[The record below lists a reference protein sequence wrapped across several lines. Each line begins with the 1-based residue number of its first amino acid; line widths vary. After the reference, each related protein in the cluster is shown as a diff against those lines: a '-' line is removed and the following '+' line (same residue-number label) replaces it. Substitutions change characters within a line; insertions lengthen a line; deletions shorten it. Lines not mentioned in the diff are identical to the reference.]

1 MSGKEKND
9 SDRSTPNSDNES
21 SNPIAQ
27 PSPTPRVSLPIRF
40 SNPENP
46 TSERPIGNIST
57 DNIFIRTG
65 VLIDHNS
72 ELIHNVSLTL
82 GEVDTVL
89 GEAENQLNRNILDQ
103 SIKENLLNQNIPS
116 PPLNSSDQII
126 NPDTQEAAQTQSV
139 MVNSE
144 GPSKADTQ
152 AITNPQVN
160 EANPDQSGVRYSSGS
175 RGETIGLEAALKLLP
190 GSFSGDK
197 QEELEIFLEK
207 CEFALACAHDHVQ
220 ARLLQGIQV
229 RLTGKARQAVKFK
242 EIRHWTELKEALK
255 SALEPQRTTTY
266 LFSELYSTRQKTGED
281 VTSKGLGPLK
291 DFIKARNPLT
301 LDKAIQAA
309 REEERVRN
317 SQEATKKLYGA
328 SNQPTKKPT
337 CFHCSKVGHMA
348 KDCRSKPSTTNSKPS
363 STTASIRSI
372 ECNYCK
378 KPRHLLK
385 DCSKRNYVNSKK
397 EGNQQGNQQQ
407 PAASGGRPTISKK
420 SKLLL
425 DSGSELNLIK
435 ISSLADQTIVYEDV
449 IYHLKGINDQIVHTL
464 GQTQLELYIEDKIIV
479 AMFQVIH
486 SAFPIPNDGIL
497 GRPFMV
503 ENKVILN
510 YQTNEVIIP
519 DGAEIVLQPR
529 TETLVGIEAGNRAED
544 EIIIIECQE
553 ITKSVMCS
561 NAVTKELVHEQFR
574 EALIHSVQVTELQK
588 EPHASSSRL
597 KRLEE
602 SLRTNHLNS
611 EEKESLVAICQ
622 DYSDIFFLEGDRVSA
637 TTAVTHRI
645 KTSEAVSPIHV
656 KPYRLPQRH
665 RQEITDQ
672 MEALER
678 EGVITASESP
688 WNAPL
693 LVVPKKPDVN
703 GQVKYRVCVD
713 FRRLNEVTIGDAF
726 PLPNIVD
733 ILDQLGRSK
742 YYSTLDLAHMYH
754 QILMDPSDR
763 SKTAFSTDR
772 GHFEFERMPFGLKGA
787 PGTFQRLMNKVLIGI
802 NGIKAFRLRH
812 YNLKLQP
819 LKCEF
824 LRKEVNYL
832 GHQIT
837 DEGVKPDP
845 QKISCVKQFPI
856 PRNVKEVK
864 SFLGLSGYY
873 RRFIRNY
880 GQIAKPLTSLL
891 KKDVPYRW
899 SDICQTSFETLK
911 NLLTQAPILQ
921 YPDFQKPFNLTCDA
935 SNYAIGCILSQG
947 PIGKDLPIAFASRT
961 LNKAEINY
969 NTTEKELTSIVWG
982 IKVFRPYLF
991 GQHFN
996 IITDHRALVWLFNI
1010 TDPGSRLT
1018 RWRLKLE
1025 EYQYTIHF
1033 KPGVNNTNAD
1043 ALSRIQVLESKGKG
1057 DVGYQAFLKE
1067 DETKLGPTKNI
1078 VERTGDLFS
1087 VDAGISLAHCVSA
1100 DFKSR
1105 KGIAFEF
1112 RNRFGKVNEL
1122 RRQKCQITEI
1132 ATINVNNHQVFYII
1146 TKEFFWQK
1154 ASYEILF
1161 QSIQNLKSICVKYKV
1176 TQLASPR
1183 LGCDLDGLKWEV
1195 VRNMLRYIFRDSP
1208 VYIQIYTRD
1217 ELTADSKLQIIQEF
1231 HENPLGGHQGV
1242 TRTYNKIAQQYQWQ
1256 GMRAQ
1261 IRKYI
1266 KKCPVCQIN
1275 KTPNQIIK
1283 EPMVITTTASKP
1295 FEKVFVDIVGPLNKS
1310 YHGNSYILTLI
1321 DDFSKFT
1328 WACAMKDHE
1337 ANTVAQHFVTQFICL
1352 HGQPE
1357 SLVTDCGTEFL
1368 SKVFKEVCKL
1378 LKISQTSTTPYHPQ
1392 SNGSLER
1399 SHRTLGVYL
1408 RNYSGKNPQNWDVY
1422 VPYAMYCHNSSVH
1435 TSTGFQ
1441 PHEVVYGY
1449 PLSVPNS
1456 LSRKPEPQYNYQD
1469 YQYEMKRLMQETHQM
1484 VTEQQMKSKQKSQE
1498 RYDRT
1503 AVPLQINEGDKVIVQ
1518 EKASK
1523 GKLAP
1528 KWLGPFTVVETNAD
1542 SPNVTILKKNK
1553 HVKLHKN
1560 LLKKFHE

>member
-1 MSGKEKND
+1 LPKKELCKLQKGKQQAGK
-9 SDRSTPNSDNES
+9 P
-21 SNPIAQ
+21 AA
-27 PSPTPRVSLPIRF
+27 
-40 SNPENP
+40 
-46 TSERPIGNIST
+46 
-57 DNIFIRTG
+57 TG
-65 VLIDHNS
+65 RQRW
-72 ELIHNVSLTL
+72 
-82 GEVDTVL
+82 
-89 GEAENQLNRNILDQ
+89 A
-103 SIKENLLNQNIPS
+103 
-116 PPLNSSDQII
+116 
-126 NPDTQEAAQTQSV
+126 
-139 MVNSE
+139 
-144 GPSKADTQ
+144 
-152 AITNPQVN
+152 
-160 EANPDQSGVRYSSGS
+160 
-175 RGETIGLEAALKLLP
+175 P
-190 GSFSGDK
+190 G
-197 QEELEIFLEK
+197 
-207 CEFALACAHDHVQ
+207 
-220 ARLLQGIQV
+220 
-229 RLTGKARQAVKFK
+229 
-242 EIRHWTELKEALK
+242 
-255 SALEPQRTTTY
+255 
-266 LFSELYSTRQKTGED
+266 
-281 VTSKGLGPLK
+281 
-291 DFIKARNPLT
+291 
-301 LDKAIQAA
+301 
-309 REEERVRN
+309 ERV
-317 SQEATKKLYGA
+317 KKHRQRQILYFKA
-328 SNQPTKKPT
+328 ELDRDHLT
-337 CFHCSKVGHMA
+337 CH
-348 KDCRSKPSTTNSKPS
+348 
-363 STTASIRSI
+363 I
-372 ECNYCK
+372 E
-378 KPRHLLK
+378 
-385 DCSKRNYVNSKK
+385 
-397 EGNQQGNQQQ
+397 Q
-407 PAASGGRPTISKK
+407 TISKK

-486 SAFPIPNDGIL
+486 STFPIPNDGIL

-503 ENKVILN
+503 ENKIILN

-529 TETLVGIEAGNRAED
+529 TETLVGIEAENRAEN
-544 EIIIIECQE
+544 EIILIECQE
-553 ITKSVMCS
+553 VTKSVMCS
-561 NAVTKELVHEQFR
+561 NAVTKVQNKRVLATLINPTEEAIRLKTPNLKELIHEQFR
-574 EALIHSVQVTELQK
+574 EALIHSVQVTDRQE
-588 EPHASSSRL
+588 EPHASSIRL

-602 SLRTNHLNS
+602 ALRTDHLNS
-611 EEKESLVAICQ
+611 EERESLVAICQ

-742 YYSTLDLAHMYH
+742 YYSTLDLAHGYH
-754 QILMDPSDR
+754 QIPMSPSDR

-802 NGIKAFRLRH
+802 NGIKAFVYLDDIIIYAKDLNDHSQKITEIFQRLRQ

-891 KKDVPYRW
+891 KKDVPYIW
-899 SDICQTSFETLK
+899 SDLCQTSFETLK

-969 NTTEKELTSIVWG
+969 NVTEKELTSIVWG

-1043 ALSRIQVLESKGKG
+1043 ALSRIQVVTTRAQTSSSHQHNQSEPPETQGTSLKSVDNEHPDSESKGES
-1057 DVGYQAFLKE
+1057 DTGYQAFLKA

-1078 VERTGDLFS
+1078 SERTGDLFS
-1087 VDAGISLAHCVSA
+1087 LDAGISLAHCVSA

-1122 RRQKCQITEI
+1122 RRQKCQITES

-1146 TKEFFWQK
+1146 IKEFFWQK

-1161 QSIQNLKSICVKYKV
+1161 QSLQNLKAICIKYKV
-1176 TQLASPR
+1176 TQLACPR

-1195 VRNMLRYIFRDSP
+1195 VRNILRYIFRDSP

-1217 ELTADSKLQIIQEF
+1217 ELTADNKLQIIREF
-1231 HENPLGGHQGV
+1231 HENPLGGHQGI

-1275 KTPNQIIK
+1275 KTPNRTIK

-1295 FEKVFVDIVGPLNKS
+1295 FEKVFMDIVGPLNKS

-1337 ANTVAQHFVTQFICL
+1337 ANTVAQHFVTQFVCL
-1352 HGQPE
+1352 HGQPK

-1378 LKISQTSTTPYHPQ
+1378 LNISQTSTTPYHPQ

-1399 SHRTLGVYL
+1399 SHRTLGEYL
-1408 RNYSGKNPQNWDVY
+1408 RNYSGKNPQNWDVH

-1441 PHEVVYGY
+1441 PHEIVYGY
-1449 PLSVPNS
+1449 PLSIPNS

-1484 VTEQQMKSKQKSQE
+1484 VTEQQTKSKQKSQE

-1503 AVPLQINEGDKVIVQ
+1503 AVPLQLNEGDKVIVQ
-1518 EKASK
+1518 EKTSK

>member
-116 PPLNSSDQII
+116 PPLNSSDQIM

-160 EANPDQSGVRYSSGS
+160 EANPDQSGVRYLSGS

-190 GSFSGDK
+190 SSFSGDK

-207 CEFALACAHDHVQ
+207 GEFALACVHDHVQ

-281 VTSKGLGPLK
+281 VTNYANRIEQLQTLIIEQETSGHNWEVAQALGESIKRQSIQVFVEGLGPLK

-348 KDCRSKPSTTNSKPS
+348 KDCRSKPATTNSKPS

-378 KPRHLLK
+378 KPGHLLK
-385 DCSKRNYVNSKK
+385 DCRKRNYVNSKK

-561 NAVTKELVHEQFR
+561 NAVTKVQNKRVLATLINPTEEAIRLKTPNLKELVHEQFR
-574 EALIHSVQVTELQK
+574 EALD
-588 EPHASSSRL
+588 PF
-597 KRLEE
+597 E

-703 GQVKYRVCVD
+703 GQVKYHVCVD

-742 YYSTLDLAHMYH
+742 YYSTLDLAHGYH

-772 GHFEFERMPFGLKGA
+772 GHFEFE
-787 PGTFQRLMNKVLIGI
+787 
-802 NGIKAFRLRH
+802 
-812 YNLKLQP
+812 
-819 LKCEF
+819 
-824 LRKEVNYL
+824 
-832 GHQIT
+832 
-837 DEGVKPDP
+837 
-845 QKISCVKQFPI
+845 
-856 PRNVKEVK
+856 
-864 SFLGLSGYY
+864 
-873 RRFIRNY
+873 
-880 GQIAKPLTSLL
+880 
-891 KKDVPYRW
+891 
-899 SDICQTSFETLK
+899 
-911 NLLTQAPILQ
+911 
-921 YPDFQKPFNLTCDA
+921 
-935 SNYAIGCILSQG
+935 
-947 PIGKDLPIAFASRT
+947 
-961 LNKAEINY
+961 
-969 NTTEKELTSIVWG
+969 
-982 IKVFRPYLF
+982 
-991 GQHFN
+991 
-996 IITDHRALVWLFNI
+996 
-1010 TDPGSRLT
+1010 
-1018 RWRLKLE
+1018 
-1025 EYQYTIHF
+1025 
-1033 KPGVNNTNAD
+1033 
-1043 ALSRIQVLESKGKG
+1043 
-1057 DVGYQAFLKE
+1057 
-1067 DETKLGPTKNI
+1067 
-1078 VERTGDLFS
+1078 
-1087 VDAGISLAHCVSA
+1087 
-1100 DFKSR
+1100 
-1105 KGIAFEF
+1105 
-1112 RNRFGKVNEL
+1112 
-1122 RRQKCQITEI
+1122 
-1132 ATINVNNHQVFYII
+1132 
-1146 TKEFFWQK
+1146 
-1154 ASYEILF
+1154 
-1161 QSIQNLKSICVKYKV
+1161 
-1176 TQLASPR
+1176 
-1183 LGCDLDGLKWEV
+1183 
-1195 VRNMLRYIFRDSP
+1195 
-1208 VYIQIYTRD
+1208 
-1217 ELTADSKLQIIQEF
+1217 
-1231 HENPLGGHQGV
+1231 
-1242 TRTYNKIAQQYQWQ
+1242 
-1256 GMRAQ
+1256 
-1261 IRKYI
+1261 
-1266 KKCPVCQIN
+1266 
-1275 KTPNQIIK
+1275 
-1283 EPMVITTTASKP
+1283 
-1295 FEKVFVDIVGPLNKS
+1295 
-1310 YHGNSYILTLI
+1310 
-1321 DDFSKFT
+1321 
-1328 WACAMKDHE
+1328 
-1337 ANTVAQHFVTQFICL
+1337 
-1352 HGQPE
+1352 
-1357 SLVTDCGTEFL
+1357 
-1368 SKVFKEVCKL
+1368 
-1378 LKISQTSTTPYHPQ
+1378 
-1392 SNGSLER
+1392 
-1399 SHRTLGVYL
+1399 
-1408 RNYSGKNPQNWDVY
+1408 
-1422 VPYAMYCHNSSVH
+1422 
-1435 TSTGFQ
+1435 
-1441 PHEVVYGY
+1441 
-1449 PLSVPNS
+1449 
-1456 LSRKPEPQYNYQD
+1456 
-1469 YQYEMKRLMQETHQM
+1469 
-1484 VTEQQMKSKQKSQE
+1484 
-1498 RYDRT
+1498 
-1503 AVPLQINEGDKVIVQ
+1503 
-1518 EKASK
+1518 
-1523 GKLAP
+1523 
-1528 KWLGPFTVVETNAD
+1528 
-1542 SPNVTILKKNK
+1542 
-1553 HVKLHKN
+1553 
-1560 LLKKFHE
+1560 

>member
-1 MSGKEKND
+1 M
-9 SDRSTPNSDNES
+9 
-21 SNPIAQ
+21 
-27 PSPTPRVSLPIRF
+27 
-40 SNPENP
+40 
-46 TSERPIGNIST
+46 
-57 DNIFIRTG
+57 
-65 VLIDHNS
+65 
-72 ELIHNVSLTL
+72 
-82 GEVDTVL
+82 
-89 GEAENQLNRNILDQ
+89 
-103 SIKENLLNQNIPS
+103 
-116 PPLNSSDQII
+116 
-126 NPDTQEAAQTQSV
+126 
-139 MVNSE
+139 
-144 GPSKADTQ
+144 
-152 AITNPQVN
+152 
-160 EANPDQSGVRYSSGS
+160 
-175 RGETIGLEAALKLLP
+175 
-190 GSFSGDK
+190 
-197 QEELEIFLEK
+197 
-207 CEFALACAHDHVQ
+207 
-220 ARLLQGIQV
+220 
-229 RLTGKARQAVKFK
+229 
-242 EIRHWTELKEALK
+242 
-255 SALEPQRTTTY
+255 
-266 LFSELYSTRQKTGED
+266 
-281 VTSKGLGPLK
+281 
-291 DFIKARNPLT
+291 
-301 LDKAIQAA
+301 
-309 REEERVRN
+309 
-317 SQEATKKLYGA
+317 
-328 SNQPTKKPT
+328 
-337 CFHCSKVGHMA
+337 
-348 KDCRSKPSTTNSKPS
+348 
-363 STTASIRSI
+363 
-372 ECNYCK
+372 
-378 KPRHLLK
+378 
-385 DCSKRNYVNSKK
+385 
-397 EGNQQGNQQQ
+397 
-407 PAASGGRPTISKK
+407 
-420 SKLLL
+420 
-425 DSGSELNLIK
+425 
-435 ISSLADQTIVYEDV
+435 YEDV

-486 SAFPIPNDGIL
+486 STFPIPNDGIL

-503 ENKVILN
+503 ENKIILN

-529 TETLVGIEAGNRAED
+529 TETLVGIEAENHAEN
-544 EIIIIECQE
+544 EIILIECQE
-553 ITKSVMCS
+553 VTKSVMCS
-561 NAVTKELVHEQFR
+561 NAITKVQNKRVLATLINPTEEAIRLKTPNLKELIHEQFR
-574 EALIHSVQVTELQK
+574 EALIHSVQVTDRQE
-588 EPHASSSRL
+588 EPHASSIRL

-602 SLRTNHLNS
+602 ALRTDHLNS
-611 EEKESLVAICQ
+611 EERESLVAICQ

-637 TTAVTHRI
+637 TTAVTHKI

-742 YYSTLDLAHMYH
+742 YYSTLDLAHGYH
-754 QILMDPSDR
+754 QIPMSPSDR

-802 NGIKAFRLRH
+802 NGIKAFVYLDDIIIYAKDLNDHSQKITEIFQRLRQ

-899 SDICQTSFETLK
+899 SDLCQTSFETLK

-969 NTTEKELTSIVWG
+969 NVTEKELTSIVWG

-1043 ALSRIQVLESKGKG
+1043 ALSRIQVVTTRAQTSSSHHHNQSEPPETQGTSLKSVDNEHPDSESKGES
-1057 DVGYQAFLKE
+1057 DTGYQAFLKA

-1078 VERTGDLFS
+1078 SERTGDLFS
-1087 VDAGISLAHCVSA
+1087 LDAGISLAHCVSA

-1161 QSIQNLKSICVKYKV
+1161 QSLQNLKSICVKYKV
-1176 TQLASPR
+1176 TQLACSR

-1195 VRNMLRYIFRDSP
+1195 VRNILRYIFRDSP

-1217 ELTADSKLQIIQEF
+1217 ELTNYRSSRNF
-1231 HENPLGGHQGV
+1231 M
-1242 TRTYNKIAQQYQWQ
+1242 KIHL
-1256 GMRAQ
+1256 
-1261 IRKYI
+1261 
-1266 KKCPVCQIN
+1266 
-1275 KTPNQIIK
+1275 
-1283 EPMVITTTASKP
+1283 
-1295 FEKVFVDIVGPLNKS
+1295 VDI
-1310 YHGNSYILTLI
+1310 
-1321 DDFSKFT
+1321 
-1328 WACAMKDHE
+1328 
-1337 ANTVAQHFVTQFICL
+1337 
-1352 HGQPE
+1352 
-1357 SLVTDCGTEFL
+1357 
-1368 SKVFKEVCKL
+1368 KV
-1378 LKISQTSTTPYHPQ
+1378 
-1392 SNGSLER
+1392 
-1399 SHRTLGVYL
+1399 
-1408 RNYSGKNPQNWDVY
+1408 
-1422 VPYAMYCHNSSVH
+1422 
-1435 TSTGFQ
+1435 
-1441 PHEVVYGY
+1441 
-1449 PLSVPNS
+1449 
-1456 LSRKPEPQYNYQD
+1456 
-1469 YQYEMKRLMQETHQM
+1469 
-1484 VTEQQMKSKQKSQE
+1484 
-1498 RYDRT
+1498 
-1503 AVPLQINEGDKVIVQ
+1503 
-1518 EKASK
+1518 
-1523 GKLAP
+1523 
-1528 KWLGPFTVVETNAD
+1528 
-1542 SPNVTILKKNK
+1542 
-1553 HVKLHKN
+1553 
-1560 LLKKFHE
+1560 

>member
-72 ELIHNVSLTL
+72 ELINNVSLTL

-116 PPLNSSDQII
+116 PPLNSSDQIM

-190 GSFSGDK
+190 SSFSGHK

-207 CEFALACAHDHVQ
+207 GEFALACVHDHVQ

-281 VTSKGLGPLK
+281 VTNYANRIEQLQTLIIEQETSGHNWEVAQALGESIKRQSIQVFVEGLGPLK

-348 KDCRSKPSTTNSKPS
+348 KDCRSKPATTNSKPS

-378 KPRHLLK
+378 KPGHLLK
-385 DCSKRNYVNSKK
+385 DCRKRNYVNSKK

-407 PAASGGRPTISKK
+407 PAASGRRPTISKK

-425 DSGSELNLIK
+425 DSESELNLIK

-449 IYHLKGINDQIVHTL
+449 IYHLKGINDQIVHKL

-479 AMFQVIH
+479 AMF
-486 SAFPIPNDGIL
+486 L
-497 GRPFMV
+497 
-503 ENKVILN
+503 
-510 YQTNEVIIP
+510 
-519 DGAEIVLQPR
+519 
-529 TETLVGIEAGNRAED
+529 
-544 EIIIIECQE
+544 
-553 ITKSVMCS
+553 
-561 NAVTKELVHEQFR
+561 
-574 EALIHSVQVTELQK
+574 
-588 EPHASSSRL
+588 
-597 KRLEE
+597 
-602 SLRTNHLNS
+602 
-611 EEKESLVAICQ
+611 
-622 DYSDIFFLEGDRVSA
+622 
-637 TTAVTHRI
+637 THRI

-656 KPYRLPQRH
+656 KPYRLPQSH
-665 RQEITDQ
+665 GQEITDQ

-703 GQVKYRVCVD
+703 GQVKYRICVD

-742 YYSTLDLAHMYH
+742 YYSTLDLAHGYH

-802 NGIKAFRLRH
+802 NGIKAFVYLDDIIIYAKDLNDHSQKITEIFQRLRH

-880 GQIAKPLTSLL
+880 GQIAMPLTSLL
-891 KKDVPYRW
+891 KKDVLYRW

-935 SNYAIGCILSQG
+935 SNYAIRCILSQG

-1043 ALSRIQVLESKGKG
+1043 ALSRIQVVTTRAQTSSSHHNQPEPPETQGTSLQSVDNEHLELESKGKG
-1057 DVGYQAFLKE
+1057 DVGYQAFLKA
-1067 DETKLGPTKNI
+1067 DEIKLGPTKNI

-1100 DFKSR
+1100 DFQSG

-1112 RNRFGKVNEL
+1112 RNRFGKVSEL

-1161 QSIQNLKSICVKYKV
+1161 QSLQNLKSICVKYKV

-1275 KTPNQIIK
+1275 KTPN
-1283 EPMVITTTASKP
+1283 
-1295 FEKVFVDIVGPLNKS
+1295 
-1310 YHGNSYILTLI
+1310 
-1321 DDFSKFT
+1321 
-1328 WACAMKDHE
+1328 
-1337 ANTVAQHFVTQFICL
+1337 
-1352 HGQPE
+1352 
-1357 SLVTDCGTEFL
+1357 
-1368 SKVFKEVCKL
+1368 
-1378 LKISQTSTTPYHPQ
+1378 
-1392 SNGSLER
+1392 
-1399 SHRTLGVYL
+1399 
-1408 RNYSGKNPQNWDVY
+1408 
-1422 VPYAMYCHNSSVH
+1422 
-1435 TSTGFQ
+1435 
-1441 PHEVVYGY
+1441 
-1449 PLSVPNS
+1449 
-1456 LSRKPEPQYNYQD
+1456 
-1469 YQYEMKRLMQETHQM
+1469 
-1484 VTEQQMKSKQKSQE
+1484 
-1498 RYDRT
+1498 
-1503 AVPLQINEGDKVIVQ
+1503 
-1518 EKASK
+1518 
-1523 GKLAP
+1523 
-1528 KWLGPFTVVETNAD
+1528 
-1542 SPNVTILKKNK
+1542 
-1553 HVKLHKN
+1553 
-1560 LLKKFHE
+1560 